1 MTHKDLRELLEQV
14 QARDKSLFACKNDE
28 YARGDALSN
37 FKKAANAKNCTPEDA
52 LIGMLV
58 KHWVSIV
65 DIVADLDEGKVAPLE
80 LWQEKCGDLRVYGF
94 LLEAL
99 ATERI
104 QQGGNKK

>member
-1 MTHKDLRELLEQV
+1 MTHTDLNKLLNEV
-14 QARDKSLFACKNDE
+14 LARDKSIFTQKNDE
-28 YARGDALSN
+28 YAREDALSN
-37 FKKAANAKNCTPEDA
+37 FKKAANAKGCTPEDA

-65 DIVADLDEGKVAPLE
+65 DIVNDLDDNKVAPLE

-99 ATERI
+99 ATERLTTK
-104 QQGGNKK
+104 GGDN